1 MAREGYEPTYR
12 PPWPTD
18 EELFLASDAT
28 PGNRAWCP
36 GASPPDNSCSPKNKG
51 DGKSGDKGGGKSGS
65 KKSGKVH
72 DGTGLAMNDDGTV
85 TVYHHTSAA
94 NADKIKATGKLKSAG
109 EPHVYVTTEPGAN
122 TGYGDTVVPIKVN
135 PDDLELDDEFPG
147 GRKDFKMSVGR
158 PGGEVKVGI
167 DQGSDEGGSG
177 EAWKPSKEQTLKY
190 KDAKSGDKVGGLV
203 VLEDI
208 PNQSSIDSSL
218 SDYEIVGVKKVP
230 ADALWA
236 PENSGKIATYSASER
251 ERIEKLA
258 EEIKSSGSIKP
269 LIVVN
274 SKKDG
279 LYVLEGSHR
288 YEALKYLGVSDV
300 PALIVTDTESF
311 DEEAEDKPKARR
323 SFSSR
328 AWCKGASPPDNS
340 CPPSNKGK
348 GGKGSGGGG
357 AKGKS
362 KGDKGGK
369 GSKGRKSSKGFDP
382 DKSSAAIVKKLASV
396 DAKVEKKIN
405 AATKKEEKAKA
416 ATATAFGK
424 IRSFDTAWV
433 AARDALDKD
442 PGNASK
448 KRALDRIN
456 KQMQAAAE
464 AHAKNKDAYHT
475 ARQQRELAVQDR
487 AKAGRE
493 VLRQEISREI
503 LEIAG
508 TDGLATIYESSKAT
522 IQKTHADRLKKVR
535 NPEARVRVADA
546 YAFMLEHTN
555 PAIHAGALQP
565 KLSMRG
571 NVRAY
576 AKRGGFDSETFEPTG
591 APEVVVSSRESP
603 SVIAH
608 EIGHCVEYNPEATRL
623 AQEFRSR
630 RTAGSQEVSFRSKF
644 GRGYKRDERGAPD
657 DFKKAHLAAGY
668 DEKEADHR
676 AHYTGKRYASG
687 STEVI
692 SMGVELLKKDP
703 AAFAKSDPEWFAF
716 TTGIMTG
723 RLLNESRQ
731 KKKARA

>member
-1 MAREGYEPTYR
+1 MALEKFVSTEKSLGSPSWQK
-12 PPWPTD
+12 PQHI
-18 EELFLASDAT
+18 LDA
-28 PGNRAWCP
+28 
-36 GASPPDNSCSPKNKG
+36 
-51 DGKSGDKGGGKSGS
+51 
-65 KKSGKVH
+65 
-72 DGTGLAMNDDGTV
+72 
-85 TVYHHTSAA
+85 
-94 NADKIKATGKLKSAG
+94 I
-109 EPHVYVTTEPGAN
+109 
-122 TGYGDTVVPIKVN
+122 
-135 PDDLELDDEFPG
+135 
-147 GRKDFKMSVGR
+147 
-158 PGGEVKVGI
+158 
-167 DQGSDEGGSG
+167 
-177 EAWKPSKEQTLKY
+177 
-190 KDAKSGDKVGGLV
+190 
-203 VLEDI
+203 
-208 PNQSSIDSSL
+208 
-218 SDYEIVGVKKVP
+218 KKVKTRSV
-230 ADALWA
+230 DA
-236 PENSGKIATYSASER
+236 
-251 ERIEKLA
+251 
-258 EEIKSSGSIKP
+258 
-269 LIVVN
+269 
-274 SKKDG
+274 
-279 LYVLEGSHR
+279 
-288 YEALKYLGVSDV
+288 
-300 PALIVTDTESF
+300 
-311 DEEAEDKPKARR
+311 
-323 SFSSR
+323 R

-348 GGKGSGGGG
+348 GKSGDKGGG
-357 AKGKS
+357 AKKGAKPA
-362 KGDKGGK
+362 KKTGDKPRK
-369 GSKGRKSSKGFDP
+369 GGRKKGFDP
-382 DKSSAAIVKKLASV
+382 AKSSDAIVKKLSAV
-396 DAKVEKKIN
+396 DAKVSKKID

-416 ATATAFGK
+416 ATAKAFDK

-456 KQMQAAAE
+456 KQMQAAAQ
-464 AHAKNKDAYHT
+464 AHAKNKDAYQS

-493 VLRQEISREI
+493 VLQQEISREI

-535 NPEARVRVADA
+535 DPEARARVADA

-576 AKRGGFDSETFEPTG
+576 ARRGGFDRETFEPTG
-591 APEVVVSSRESP
+591 VPEVVVSSRESP

-623 AQEFRSR
+623 AQEFRTR

-644 GRGYKRDERGAPD
+644 GRGYKSDERGAPD

-668 DEKEADHR
+668 DDKEAEHR
-676 AHYTGKRYASG
+676 AHYTGKRYVSG

>member
-12 PPWPTD
+12 PPWPTV
-18 EELFLASDAT
+18 EELLLASDAT
-28 PGNRAWCP
+28 PGEDRVASRDCGTGAGGFKP
-36 GASPPDNSCSPKNKG
+36 GNKCGGGGGAAGEASPKVKAWAEKKFADPEHAKAFAEWFGDSKVVDDGGNPVVMYHGTKADFDEFDLTKATEAALHGPGVYMTDSPGTASEYGKEGKVKPLYASIRSPLDLDAKPTAKEVDAVKSALMSYKHERKEGERLKKWQANVNASIDNALQKVDSSKSNEEMLKSIHGTNLGIWERETSSGKAMVYKAFSTELNAELLSRAGFDGLRHRGGRIMG
-51 DGKSGDKGGGKSGS
+51 DGKEHTVYIAFRPTQVKSATGNSGS
-65 KKSGKVH
+65 FDPK
-72 DGTGLAMNDDGTV
+72 NP
-85 TVYHHTSAA
+85 
-94 NADKIKATGKLKSAG
+94 KIT
-109 EPHVYVTTEPGAN
+109 
-122 TGYGDTVVPIKVN
+122 
-135 PDDLELDDEFPG
+135 
-147 GRKDFKMSVGR
+147 R
-158 PGGEVKVGI
+158 
-167 DQGSDEGGSG
+167 
-177 EAWKPSKEQTLKY
+177 
-190 KDAKSGDKVGGLV
+190 
-203 VLEDI
+203 
-208 PNQSSIDSSL
+208 
-218 SDYEIVGVKKVP
+218 
-230 ADALWA
+230 
-236 PENSGKIATYSASER
+236 
-251 ERIEKLA
+251 
-258 EEIKSSGSIKP
+258 
-269 LIVVN
+269 
-274 SKKDG
+274 
-279 LYVLEGSHR
+279 
-288 YEALKYLGVSDV
+288 
-300 PALIVTDTESF
+300 
-311 DEEAEDKPKARR
+311 
-323 SFSSR
+323 SSR

-382 DKSSAAIVKKLASV
+382 DKSSAAIMKKLTSV
-396 DAKVEKKIN
+396 DTRLSKKIDS
-405 AATKKEEKAKA
+405 ALKREEKTKA
-416 ATATAFGK
+416 ATSKAFDK

-464 AHAKNKDAYHT
+464 AHAKNKDAYQS
-475 ARQQRELAVQDR
+475 ARQQRELAVEER

-493 VLRQEISREI
+493 VLRQELSREI
-503 LEIAG
+503 QEIAG
-508 TDGLATIYESSKAT
+508 TDGLANIYESSKAT
-522 IQKTHADRLKKVR
+522 IQKTHSDRLKKVR
-535 NPEARVRVADA
+535 DPEARGRVADA

-576 AKRGGFDSETFEPTG
+576 ARRGGFDRETFEPTV

-623 AQEFRSR
+623 AQEFRTR

-644 GRGYKRDERGAPD
+644 GRGYKSDERGAPD

-668 DEKEADHR
+668 DEKESEHR

-703 AAFAKSDPEWFAF
+703 AAFAKSDPEWFTF

-723 RLLNESRQ
+723 RLLTESRQ